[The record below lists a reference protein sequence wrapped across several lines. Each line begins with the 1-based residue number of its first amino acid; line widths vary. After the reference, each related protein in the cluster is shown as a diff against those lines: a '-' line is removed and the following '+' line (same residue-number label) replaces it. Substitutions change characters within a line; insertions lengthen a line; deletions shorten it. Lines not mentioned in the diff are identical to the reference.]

1 MKSDNFYENLIIP
14 GKYLWS
20 IGEGSYTRVMPIHER
35 YKTVIRKFA
44 RLAQERYAR
53 HIEKIILYGSV
64 AREDAGA
71 DSDIDLLVLW
81 NGDEN
86 EGWHAMT
93 GLAFDVMVE
102 SGEYLSVKVVNAHTF
117 NPASPFFRHCPR

>member
-1 MKSDNFYENLIIP
+1 MVN
-14 GKYLWS
+14 GT
-20 IGEGSYTRVMPIHER
+20 GSYTRVMPIPKR
-35 YKTVIRKFA
+35 YETVIQTFA
-44 RLAQERYAR
+44 RQAQARYAH
-53 HIEKIILYGSV
+53 HIDKIILYGSV
-64 AREDAGA
+64 ARGDAGA

-102 SGEYLSVKVVNAHTF
+102 SGEYLSGKVVSAHTF
-117 NPASPFFRHCPR
+117 NPASPFFRNVIQEGITVA